1 MASSDTHPGTFT
13 KDDVEIIARETLY
26 KGFFSLQRYRF
37 RHRLFN
43 GGMSGEVSREILER
57 GHAVVLL
64 PYDPVRDEVVLIEQI
79 RIAAYDTSTSPW
91 LFELVAG
98 MIEPGESLEEVARR
112 EAQEEAGLVVKR
124 CRPALSY
131 LASPGGTSERLA
143 IWVGEVDAG
152 AASGIH
158 GLAEENEDI
167 RVHVVSRE
175 QSYQWVEQGIIDN
188 AASVIAL
195 QWLALHHETLK
206 KTGWADNEALYPGFP
221 GNDAAKRNQLRAVTP
236 LASP

>member
-1 MASSDTHPGTFT
+1 MASSVSGPVTFT

-26 KGFFSLQRYRF
+26 DGFFSLERYRF

-79 RIAAYDTSTSPW
+79 RIAAYDTSASPW

-98 MIEPGESLEEVARR
+98 MIEPGESHEEVARR
-112 EAQEEAGLVVKR
+112 EAQEEAGLRVGR
-124 CRPALSY
+124 CRPIINY

-143 IWVGEVDAG
+143 VMVGEVDTRTAK
-152 AASGIH
+152 GIH

-167 RVHVVSRE
+167 RVHVISRE
-175 QSYQWVEQGIIDN
+175 QSYQWVEAGIVDN

-195 QWLALHHETLK
+195 QWLALHHEELK
-206 KTGWADNEALYPGFP
+206 
-221 GNDAAKRNQLRAVTP
+221 RAWVD
-236 LASP
+236 

>member
-1 MASSDTHPGTFT
+1 MVSSVPSPVTFN
-13 KDDVEIIARETLY
+13 KDDVEIIAREKLY
-26 KGFFSLQRYRF
+26 NGFFSLVRYRF

-43 GGMSGEVSREILER
+43 GEMSGEVSREIFER

-64 PYDPVRDEVVLIEQI
+64 PYDPVRDEVVLVEQI
-79 RIAAYDTSTSPW
+79 RIAAYDTSVSPW

-112 EAQEEAGLVVKR
+112 EAQEEAGLVVGR
-124 CRPALSY
+124 CQQIVNY

-143 IWVGEVDAG
+143 VMVGEVDTRT
-152 AASGIH
+152 AAGIH

-175 QSYQWVEQGIIDN
+175 QSYQWVEEGIIDN

-195 QWLALHHETLK
+195 QWLALHHK
-206 KTGWADNEALYPGFP
+206 KL
-221 GNDAAKRNQLRAVTP
+221 RNAWVD
-236 LASP
+236 

>member
-1 MASSDTHPGTFT
+1 MASSVSGPVTFT

-26 KGFFSLQRYRF
+26 DGFFSLERYRF

-79 RIAAYDTSTSPW
+79 RIAAYDTSASPW

-98 MIEPGESLEEVARR
+98 MIEPGESHEEVARR
-112 EAQEEAGLVVKR
+112 EAEEEAGLRIGR
-124 CRPALSY
+124 CRPIINY

-143 IWVGEVDAG
+143 VMVGEVDTRTAK
-152 AASGIH
+152 GIH

-167 RVHVVSRE
+167 RVHVVSRQ
-175 QSYQWVEQGIIDN
+175 QSYQWVEEGIVDN

-195 QWLALHHETLK
+195 QWLALHHEELK
-206 KTGWADNEALYPGFP
+206 REWVD
-221 GNDAAKRNQLRAVTP
+221 
-236 LASP
+236 